1 MVQQLLGCDSENC
14 GYFAGNGTTI
24 ECVFSQHRSSSS
36 LRHLAL
42 SLLPS
47 RPFAHAANTRKK
59 YRKFMILFL
68 NLFF

>member
-1 MVQQLLGCDSENC
+1 VKVMLVPAVTHWLC
-14 GYFAGNGTTI
+14 
-24 ECVFSQHRSSSS
+24 
-36 LRHLAL
+36 
-42 SLLPS
+42 LLPS